1 MLDQWG
7 EPSAGQLVRLGVGN
21 DGASGELGGGTV
33 VTKTTNAEGAVTAT
47 FTKAED
53 AVGTLSV
60 GAQLLFDQQDGQGL
74 QVVAEDRTTIKLSE
88 GAGLNQTLYLPAI
101 RR

>member
-1 MLDQWG
+1 MG
-7 EPSAGQLVRLGVGN
+7 EPSAGQLVRIGVGN

-33 VTKTTNAEGAVTAT
+33 VTKTTNAEGAVIVT

-60 GAQLLFDQQDGQGL
+60 GASLFDQQDGQGL
-74 QVVAEDRTTIKLSE
+74 QIRGRGPDDDQVKRGRRPEP
-88 GAGLNQTLYLPAI
+88 NPLPAGHP
-101 RR
+101 